1 MCCWPW
7 GRSLTW
13 TRPALPES
21 SSIVSLVQVHGP
33 FRPQEAPFIPMP
45 QNGQDTSK
53 RLNLICLS
61 QSLTHRSSS
70 TWISLANTRNLRH
83 CVACFLNSSC
93 LFSQYISSM
102 KQGHLNGSQEAR
114 ALERLRWEV
123 WPAVKMAR
131 FHHFLHSNYHT
142 LSASAL
148 PLLIACFTTSHT
160 HRTMRD
166 AAGKWLTL
174 QPSPAASESS

>member
-1 MCCWPW
+1 MCVSP
-7 GRSLTW
+7 GAQPFQTTGSPLYTLASERTGHVKEAKPDLSLSKTD
-13 TRPALPES
+13 PPQQLHMSISGLQQEFKALCCLVFKYILVCFRIS
-21 SSIVSLVQVHGP
+21 KHCFSLNNFPVH
-33 FRPQEAPFIPMP
+33 FFSETSAPQWKS
-45 QNGQDTSK
+45 N
-53 RLNLICLS
+53 
-61 QSLTHRSSS
+61 S
-70 TWISLANTRNLRH
+70 TFT
-83 CVACFLNSSC
+83 
-93 LFSQYISSM
+93 
-102 KQGHLNGSQEAR
+102 
-114 ALERLRWEV
+114 LERLRWEV
-123 WPAVKMAR
+123 WAAVKMDR